1 MPISVTIGAAI
12 MLLIGIAEMP
22 YGYYT
27 LLKLVSTGVFLIAT
41 WIAYDRKL
49 ALLPWIY
56 LLFAIIFNPLVKI
69 HFEKE
74 VWAWIDLAASILLV
88 STLRKINPD
97 MESKGEPSC

>member
-1 MPISVTIGAAI
+1 MPIPVIIGAAI

-27 LLKLVSTGVFLIAT
+27 LLRLVGTGVFLMAA
-41 WIAYDRKL
+41 WVAYDRKL
-49 ALLPWIY
+49 VVLPWVY
-56 LLFAIIFNPLVKI
+56 LLFAIIFNPLVKV

-88 STLRKINPD
+88 STVLKIKPVI
-97 MESKGEPSC
+97 ERKGE